1 VYSYSRKTIGNTRD
15 GQFDTQRH
23 KQNKITLKS
32 TLVVVFLVVHRSLKN
47 TLERQQGKGAPANA
61 IATQGFESQKPP
73 AAYNKI

>member
-1 VYSYSRKTIGNTRD
+1 
-15 GQFDTQRH
+15 
-23 KQNKITLKS
+23 LKS